1 MLEIYLAFILH
12 LFVSNCY
19 VQASF
24 MPFVLNLM
32 EQKLPFL
39 HFELFLIASFALL
52 FLVIIL
58 LLILFVYFFLL
69 MFCLIFVVCMFVFF
83 IGIYFRIQFPTYLRT
98 YFQTRKTSN
107 ICT

>member
-1 MLEIYLAFILH
+1 MSKRH
-12 LFVSNCY
+12 LCH
-19 VQASF
+19 
-24 MPFVLNLM
+24 FVLNLM

-58 LLILFVYFFLL
+58 LLILFVYLFLL

-83 IGIYFRIQFPTYLRT
+83 HRDLFSNSIFYLPANV
-98 YFQTRKTSN
+98 FSN
-107 ICT
+107 QKNLEYLYVTEVILITLNDI